1 MGSCVSQTSTGCAAV
16 PGQVSEPREVGPRVC
31 SVAVAPVRL
40 DRKPQGA
47 TRSLGRYL
55 PVSNL
60 DVQLA
65 PWPAKGAT
73 TVVYQKA
80 YLKSTPKAPWVPAVD
95 RDL

>member
-40 DRKPQGA
+40 DRKPHGA

-60 DVQLA
+60 DVQQLHGLLRE
-65 PWPAKGAT
+65 PPLLCTRKPT
-73 TVVYQKA
+73 
-80 YLKSTPKAPWVPAVD
+80 
-95 RDL
+95 